1 MQVKL
6 LAFTIWT
13 ITTVTVVLFAGKY
26 WWFPESASTHGE
38 SVDRQFMYT
47 LWVTGAV
54 FIVAQVALG
63 YLLVRYRERPG
74 RKAIYNHGNDKMELT
89 WTLATTVLFYVMVIA
104 GQGIWYSL
112 YIEAAPQN
120 ALQIEVT
127 GQQFAWNIRYAG
139 PDGEFGPVSPDLIN
153 DSAGNPLGLDLQ
165 NSAAQDDLVVPTMAI
180 PINRPIE
187 LLLRS
192 KDVTHAFSVRE
203 LRIKQDTVPGLVIP
217 IQFTANRTGR
227 FEISCAEL
235 CGLGHH
241 RMRSFIEVL
250 SEEDYSNWLVEQSE
264 Y

>member
-6 LAFTIWT
+6 LAFTIWA

-26 WWFPESASTHGE
+26 WWFPESASSHGE

-153 DSAGNPLGLDLQ
+153 DSSGNPLGLDLQ

-217 IQFTANRTGR
+217 IVFTATRTGR